1 MAKKK
6 TGIMLPAQLSPKM
19 SDFIGKSKEARTEVM
34 KKLWIYIKK
43 HDLQDAKNRRMI
55 NFDDTLRDLFGKR
68 SAKMTE
74 LAGLIGPH
82 IISAKKS

>member
-6 TGIMLPAQLSPKM
+6 TGIMIPAQLSPEM
-19 SDFIGKSKEARTEVM
+19 AEFIGKSKEARTEVM
-34 KKLWIYIKK
+34 KKLWVYIKK
-43 HDLQDAKNRRMI
+43 HDLQDDSNRRKI

-68 SAKMTE
+68 SAMMTE

-82 IISAKKS
+82 ILKKS